1 MPDFDAIVLAGGRS
15 SRLGGVPK
23 ALLKYDGATLLR
35 RALDSVRRA
44 AGVAVVGPPEL
55 AGEIGA
61 PLSTLAGG
69 NPDAARLPPTVLTRE
84 DPPFAGPAAGI
95 GAGAAALRAPGREL
109 PPYTLLLACDMPLLG
124 DLPARLLDAAGR
136 HPEAELWM
144 PVDAAGKAQPLASC
158 IATDALA
165 RCLAEA
171 EAGDPAVGDPAAGG
185 RGLAGMSVL
194 KLLARVQVYECHF
207 ASGATGDVD
216 TWADA
221 EHFGIARP

>member
-23 ALLKYDGATLLR
+23 ALLKYDGATLLS

-61 PLSTLAGG
+61 QLSTLSGG
-69 NPDAARLPPTVLTRE
+69 NPDVTRLPPTVLTRE

-95 GAGAAALRAPGREL
+95 GAGAAALRVPGRDL

-124 DLPARLLDAAGR
+124 DLPARLLDAALR

-165 RCLAEA
+165 RCLTEA
-171 EAGDPAVGDPAAGG
+171 AARDPAAGG
-185 RGLAGMSVL
+185 KGLAGMSVL